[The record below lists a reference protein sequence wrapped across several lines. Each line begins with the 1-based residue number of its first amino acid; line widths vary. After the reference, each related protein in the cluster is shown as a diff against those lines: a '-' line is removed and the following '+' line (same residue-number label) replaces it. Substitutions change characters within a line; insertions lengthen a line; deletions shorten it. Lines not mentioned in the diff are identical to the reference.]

1 MAQRDDIEEIDRK
14 GGTAFRWVAR
24 ILIMACGLMI
34 GLVVLSDPRV
44 TGAARDALAGM
55 QGNDVVVTR
64 QDTEAAF
71 PGLIASAPLIVPEA
85 APDET
90 PQEAARPRVS
100 VLPESRVNVIR
111 LTD

>member
-1 MAQRDDIEEIDRK
+1 MTQDEDFEETGRG
-14 GGTAFRWVAR
+14 GGTAFRRVAR
-24 ILIMACGLMI
+24 VLIMACGLMI
-34 GLVVLSDPRV
+34 GLVVASDPRV

-64 QDTEAAF
+64 QDTDAAF
-71 PGLIASAPLIVPEA
+71 PGMIASVPVA
-85 APDET
+85 APQAAPET
-90 PQEAARPRVS
+90 APQEAGRPRVS